1 MGRLLP
7 LSLVNRMQ
15 VRIQAKL
22 GLALI
27 VTSCLLWAAVL
38 VVPLLPFSSLNKAII
53 VTSLVIVS
61 EVIFWLGILLAGK
74 DLAHRY
80 RRQLNPLTWWRRIT
94 RNR

>member
-1 MGRLLP
+1 
-7 LSLVNRMQ
+7 MQ

-22 GLALI
+22 GSVLI
-27 VTSCLLWAAVL
+27 VTSCLLWAAVF
-38 VVPLLPFSSLNKAII
+38 VVPFLPFAISHKAII